1 MKGSAIHRGSGQ
13 PSGLVDAPTV
23 DLSVVM
29 VSYNTRDLMQQALRT
44 VIEASAGLQVEI
56 TVVDNASHDGSA
68 DMVEAEFPQV
78 RLIRN
83 SANVGFAT
91 ANNAAFRRGH
101 GRYVLLL
108 VTILLVANAVVG
120 ERGLLALLRANQAPA
135 RLQQII
141 DTLRDDNSRLH
152 RYVEA
157 LRDEPRFI
165 ADLARREL
173 GMIRP
178 GEQLF
183 IVRTTT
189 APADAIVASP
199 PNTRPESGPR

>member
-1 MKGSAIHRGSGQ
+1 MSPPIDRLDEL
-13 PSGLVDAPTV
+13 PPLPRRTPTP
-23 DLSVVM
+23 
-29 VSYNTRDLMQQALRT
+29 RRT
-44 VIEASAGLQVEI
+44 
-56 TVVDNASHDGSA
+56 
-68 DMVEAEFPQV
+68 
-78 RLIRN
+78 
-83 SANVGFAT
+83 
-91 ANNAAFRRGH
+91 

-108 VTILLVANAVVG
+108 VTLLLVANAVVG
-120 ERGLLALLRANQAPA
+120 ERGLVALLRANQAHA
-135 RLQQII
+135 RLQQVI

>member
-1 MKGSAIHRGSGQ
+1 M
-13 PSGLVDAPTV
+13 
-23 DLSVVM
+23 
-29 VSYNTRDLMQQALRT
+29 
-44 VIEASAGLQVEI
+44 
-56 TVVDNASHDGSA
+56 
-68 DMVEAEFPQV
+68 
-78 RLIRN
+78 
-83 SANVGFAT
+83 
-91 ANNAAFRRGH
+91 
-101 GRYVLLL
+101 LLL
-108 VTILLVANAVVG
+108 VTLLLVANAVVG
-120 ERGLLALLRANQAPA
+120 ERGLVALLRANQAHA
-135 RLQQII
+135 RLQQVI
-141 DTLRDDNSRLH
+141 DMLRDDNSRLH

>member
-13 PSGLVDAPTV
+13 PSGLVDAPAV

-44 VIEASAGLQVEI
+44 VIEASAGLQVEV

-91 ANNAAFRRGH
+91 ANNDAFRRGH
-101 GRYVLLL
+101 
-108 VTILLVANAVVG
+108 A
-120 ERGLLALLRANQAPA
+120 
-135 RLQQII
+135 
-141 DTLRDDNSRLH
+141 
-152 RYVEA
+152 
-157 LRDEPRFI
+157 F
-165 ADLARREL
+165 
-173 GMIRP
+173 
-178 GEQLF
+178 F
-183 IVRTTT
+183 
-189 APADAIVASP
+189 
-199 PNTRPESGPR
+199 